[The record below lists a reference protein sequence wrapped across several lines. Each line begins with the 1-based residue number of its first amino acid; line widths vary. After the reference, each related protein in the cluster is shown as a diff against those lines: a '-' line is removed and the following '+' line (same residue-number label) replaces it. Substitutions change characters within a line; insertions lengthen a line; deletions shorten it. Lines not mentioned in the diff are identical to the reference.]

1 MIHHVHS
8 DEERRSAKEEKISKQ
23 REYLP
28 KKVLETESKKAFV
41 YEFRNEYKGGDFD
54 KILTEAEKS
63 RLIYIIIDKIKM
75 A

>member
-1 MIHHVHS
+1 MINHVHS
-8 DEERRSAKEEKISKQ
+8 NEKRRSAKEEKISKK
-23 REYLP
+23 RKYLP
-28 KKVLETESKKAFV
+28 KKVLETEAKKAFV
-41 YEFRNEYKGGDFD
+41 YELRNEYEGGDFD

>member
-1 MIHHVHS
+1 MVHHVHS
-8 DEERRSAKEEKISKQ
+8 DEEKRSAKEKKISKQ

-28 KKVLETESKKAFV
+28 KKVLETEAKKAFV